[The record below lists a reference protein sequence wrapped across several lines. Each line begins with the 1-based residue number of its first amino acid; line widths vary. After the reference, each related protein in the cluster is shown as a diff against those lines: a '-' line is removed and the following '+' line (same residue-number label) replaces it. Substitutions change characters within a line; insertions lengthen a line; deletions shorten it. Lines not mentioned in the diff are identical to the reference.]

1 MNRSDYVKAIATKTG
16 YTQKDVKAVID
27 AAQEIAYD
35 AMASE
40 DEVKVFDGLTLIGV
54 HKDATT
60 ARNPMDG
67 STVNVPAKTVPK
79 ARFGAVAK
87 RIVNGG
93 E

>member
-40 DEVKVFDGLTLIGV
+40 DEVTIFDGVKLIGV

-79 ARFGAVAK
+79 AKWGKAAKDAVNT
-87 RIVNGG
+87 I
-93 E
+93 

>member
-1 MNRSDYVKAIATKTG
+1 MNRADYVKAIAQKTG

-27 AAQEIAYD
+27 AAQEIAYNT
-35 AMASE
+35 MASE

-79 ARFGAVAK
+79 AKWGKAAKDAVNL
-87 RIVNGG
+87 I
-93 E
+93 